1 MIYLTVGKAWVV
13 GGEWEKT
20 YLYTNAASSRCHPRD
35 PSKEMSR
42 VGFRKTGRGDMVLQ
56 MQ

>member
-35 PSKEMSR
+35 PSREMSR